1 MKKLLK
7 LNKSILSL
15 TILLL
20 LLVSCCLIFSACG
33 EEPAS
38 QDERK
43 VLSSNMIKEI
53 EEMFYNG
60 ESLEPDVVL
69 MDGETLLV
77 EGVDYKLTYTNNIE
91 PGRGIVYITGIG
103 KYRQTV
109 QAYFTILASFQEKL
123 NSMTSGEIFSLGQ
136 NYTGS
141 LTIPEGI
148 TVKIESGCLIYLEG
162 QTTLM
167 EDAQLINGGTV
178 VLRKDATLN
187 LGLGTLTNNN
197 QITIAGVLLEG
208 EGGALYNNETII
220 LNGGEIDISN
230 ALKNQGTFSLTFG
243 SVFNVDNLE
252 MLNLAQQIIQSSG
265 SLYDNTIRLN
275 NSLDLDG
282 GTLLIGRATTL
293 DMQSFL
299 LSNGTVENRGTICVQ
314 SYSGLISALGYCKG
328 EGTVKLSGVSQI
340 SLTNILTVPAGV
352 TLYFD
357 ENISISSTNPELYY
371 LDVQGQIV
379 GKNNVQIELL
389 GEKIIVGAKNIF
401 YGDVMFV
408 NVREGIYYWNQSAE
422 KWNYIPQV

>member
-1 MKKLLK
+1 MKKMLK
-7 LNKSILSL
+7 LNKSILTIL
-15 TILLL
+15 ILLL
-20 LLVSCCLIFSACG
+20 ILLSCCLIFSACG

-77 EGVDYKLTYTNNIE
+77 EGVDYKLTYANNIE

-123 NSMTSGEIFSLGQ
+123 NSMTSGETFSLGQ

-167 EDAQLINGGTV
+167 EDAQLINEGTV

-197 QITIAGVLLEG
+197 QITITGNLLEG
-208 EGGALYNNETII
+208 ESSALYNNGTII

-243 SVFNVDNLE
+243 SVFNIDNLK
-252 MLNLAQQIIQSSG
+252 MLNLAQQIIQSS
-265 SLYDNTIRLN
+265 SVSENTIRLN
-275 NSLDLDG
+275 NNLDLDG
-282 GTLLIGRATTL
+282 GTLLIGRNNTL
-293 DMQSFL
+293 DMQGYL

-340 SLTNILTVPAGV
+340 ALTNILTVPAGV
-352 TLYFD
+352 SLYFEED
-357 ENISISSTNPELYY
+357 ISISSQDPELYY
-371 LDVQGQIV
+371 INVQGQIV
-379 GKNNVQIELL
+379 GQNNVQINLL
-389 GEKIIVGAKNIF
+389 GEKIIVGASNIF
-401 YGDVMFV
+401 HGDVMFV
-408 NVREGIYYWNQSAE
+408 NVREGIYYWNQSSAR
-422 KWNYIPQV
+422 WNYIPQV